1 MNEKDKGFKIVE
13 HTADI
18 GLKIFGKN
26 KIELF
31 INAARGMFFLI
42 TGSLMHNV
50 NSNSKKY
57 FTVVSEAINIEDLL
71 INWLNDL
78 LYIHS
83 TELVLFD
90 DYSISCLT
98 DKVIRS
104 TVRSIS
110 IKDSSYQVLKEI
122 KAVTYHNIFVGQT
135 GKDNWEAN
143 IVFDI

>member
-83 TELVLFD
+83 TELVFFD

-104 TVRSIS
+104 TVSSIN

-122 KAVTYHNIFVGQT
+122 KAVTYHNIFVGQR
-135 GKDNWEAN
+135 GKNNWEAN

>member
-1 MNEKDKGFKIVE
+1 MCIRDR
-13 HTADI
+13 
-18 GLKIFGKN
+18 
-26 KIELF
+26 F

-110 IKDSSYQVLKEI
+110 IKDRCV
-122 KAVTYHNIFVGQT
+122 
-135 GKDNWEAN
+135 
-143 IVFDI
+143 